1 MSEEKLVPKL
11 RFIDESDNW
20 NLFKLGEVLDKK
32 GYIRGPFGSA
42 LKRGEMKKEGIPVY
56 EQQHAIYNNRIFRY
70 YIDNDKFQ
78 ELKRFQVFPNDLIVS
93 CSGTIGKTSL
103 ITNND
108 EKGIISQALLIL
120 RSNSNI
126 INPKF
131 LKYFLETNSGYNSLI
146 SSAGGSSQVNI
157 AKKQIILDIPLL
169 IPNLETQSKIISF
182 LDLINNK
189 IELLEEKHKYYQDFK
204 KYLMQK
210 LFAQE
215 LRFNFN
221 DAWKTVKI
229 KDIFD
234 ERSEKGFLDL
244 ELLSVTLNDGVIKRS
259 EIESKDNSNENKS
272 NYKHV
277 LPGDIVYN
285 SMRMWQGASGVS
297 PYEGIVSPAYTI
309 LIPKNVYSKYF
320 GYYFKTNE
328 MVYQFKKY
336 SQGLTSDT
344 WNLKY
349 PLISEIKIKI
359 PSIEEQK
366 EITNVFEIMDEKIKI
381 LQNNIDE
388 LTTFKKG
395 LLQQMFVV
403 RINWRCNF
411 KLAKSPSFN
420 KHLLILKNKI
430 IFIII
435 K

>member
-1 MSEEKLVPKL
+1 MRFTVYSNDWFLEKL
-11 RFIDESDNW
+11 DNVCQFVRDGTHGS
-20 NLFKLGEVLDKK
+20 FKDVE
-32 GYIRGPFGSA
+32 I
-42 LKRGEMKKEGIPVY
+42 GIPLLSAKDIFDGKININENSRLISIDDYNTIHKNY
-56 EQQHAIYNNRIFRY
+56 ELTKGDI
-70 YIDNDKFQ
+70 
-78 ELKRFQVFPNDLIVS
+78 LLTIV
-93 CSGTIGKTSL
+93 GTIGRTAMV
-103 ITNND
+103 NMD
-108 EKGIISQALLIL
+108 EKFTLQRSVAIL
-120 RSNSNI
+120 RVNEQISYN
-126 INPKF
+126 F
-131 LKYFLETNSGYNSLI
+131 LYYYIQTSAFQNRLKSVVNQSAQGGVYLNSLKKLNIKLTSDMNEQNKI
-146 SSAGGSSQVNI
+146 SSFLS
-157 AKKQIILDIPLL
+157 IID
-169 IPNLETQSKIISF
+169 K
-182 LDLINNK
+182 K
-189 IELLEEKHKYYQDFK
+189 IELLEQKYQYYQEFK
-204 KYLMQK
+204 KYLMQQIFTQK
-210 LFAQE
+210 

>member
-1 MSEEKLVPKL
+1 M
-11 RFIDESDNW
+11 RFSGFDDEWKSYRIGDISKTYSGGTPSTSKKVYYYGNIPFIKSGEI
-20 NLFKLGEVLDKK
+20 NKSCTEQYINEDAINNSSAKKVKKGDLLLALYGATSGEVAISKID
-32 GYIRGPFGSA
+32 GAINQA
-42 LKRGEMKKEGIPVY
+42 VLK
-56 EQQHAIYNNRIFRY
+56 
-70 YIDNDKFQ
+70 IDNNMDNYFQ
-78 ELKRFQVFPNDLIVS
+78 YNY
-93 CSGTIGKTSL
+93 
-103 ITNND
+103 
-108 EKGIISQALLIL
+108 
-120 RSNSNI
+120 
-126 INPKF
+126 F
-131 LKYFLETNSGYNSLI
+131 LKYKEKIIHKYLQGGQGNLSANIIKKLEFKFPKMEEQQKISRFL
-146 SSAGGSSQVNI
+146 
-157 AKKQIILDIPLL
+157 LL
-169 IPNLETQSKIISF
+169 IDEKIQ
-182 LDLINNK
+182 
-189 IELLEEKHKYYQDFK
+189 LLKKKHKEYQNFK
-204 KYLMQK
+204 KYLMQQIFTQK
-210 LFAQE
+210 

-395 LLQQMFVV
+395 LLQQMFV
-403 RINWRCNF
+403 
-411 KLAKSPSFN
+411 
-420 KHLLILKNKI
+420 
-430 IFIII
+430 
-435 K
+435 

>member
-1 MSEEKLVPKL
+1 MLQIHWHSKTWFKL
-11 RFIDESDNW
+11 RFSGFTDEWVSYKIGDISKTYSGGTPSTSKREYYEGNIPFIKSGEIG
-20 NLFKLGEVLDKK
+20 NEVTEQYINEEAINNSSAKKVQKGDLLLALYGATSGEVAISKIN
-32 GYIRGPFGSA
+32 GAINQA
-42 LKRGEMKKEGIPVY
+42 VLK
-56 EQQHAIYNNRIFRY
+56 
-70 YIDNDKFQ
+70 IDNKMNNYFQ
-78 ELKRFQVFPNDLIVS
+78 YNYFVKYKDQ
-93 CSGTIGKTSL
+93 
-103 ITNND
+103 
-108 EKGIISQALLIL
+108 IIHKYLQGGQGNLSA
-120 RSNSNI
+120 NI
-126 INPKF
+126 IK
-131 LKYFLETNSGYNSLI
+131 KLEFYY
-146 SSAGGSSQVNI
+146 
-157 AKKQIILDIPLL
+157 
-169 IPNLETQSKIISF
+169 PNLEEQQKISNY
-182 LDLINNK
+182 LLLIDNK
-189 IELLEEKHKYYQDFK
+189 IELLEKKHHEYQNFK
-204 KYLMQK
+204 KYLMQQI
-210 LFAQE
+210 FAQK

-221 DAWKTVKI
+221 DTWKTVKI

-395 LLQQMFVV
+395 LLQQMFVC
-403 RINWRCNF
+403 WRNLMK
-411 KLAKSPSFN
+411 KLMEFQ
-420 KHLLILKNKI
+420 
-430 IFIII
+430 I
-435 K
+435 KLCK

>member
-1 MSEEKLVPKL
+1 M
-11 RFIDESDNW
+11 RFSGFDDEWKS
-20 NLFKLGEVLDKK
+20 FKLSEISKRITRKNKSLETDRPLTISAQYGLVDQIEYFNKIVASKSLK
-32 GYIRGPFGSA
+32 GYYLLNKGEFAYNKSYSNGYPFGA
-42 LKRGEMKKEGIPVY
+42 VKRLDDY
-56 EQQHAIYNNRIFRY
+56 ENGAISTL
-70 YIDNDKFQ
+70 YICFNTNDKMNSDL
-78 ELKRFQVFPNDLIVS
+78 LKEYFETDKWHEEIYKIAVEGARNHGLLNVAVGDFFNTKHVLP
-93 CSGTIGKTSL
+93 
-103 ITNND
+103 TNNHEQ
-108 EKGIISQALLIL
+108 EKIA
-120 RSNSNI
+120 
-126 INPKF
+126 KF
-131 LKYFLETNSGYNSLI
+131 LIEINT
-146 SSAGGSSQVNI
+146 
-157 AKKQIILDIPLL
+157 
-169 IPNLETQSKIISF
+169 KI
-182 LDLINNK
+182 D
-189 IELLEEKHKYYQDFK
+189 LLENKHKAYQDFK

-210 LFAQE
+210 IFAQE

-221 DAWKTVKI
+221 DTWKTVKI

-259 EIESKDNSNENKS
+259 EIESKDNSNENKF

-403 RINWRCNF
+403 Q
-411 KLAKSPSFN
+411 
-420 KHLLILKNKI
+420 LILSLLQNKKHI
-430 IFIII
+430 
-435 K
+435 